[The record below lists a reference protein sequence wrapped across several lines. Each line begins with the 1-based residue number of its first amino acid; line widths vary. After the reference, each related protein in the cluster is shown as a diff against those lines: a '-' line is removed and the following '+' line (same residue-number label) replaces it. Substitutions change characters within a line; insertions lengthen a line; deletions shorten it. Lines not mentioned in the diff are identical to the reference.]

1 MRTSYSPQS
10 ELRPSL
16 EDYLHL
22 SVSEPIV
29 SAIVARVLPRGF
41 GAYGPTVV
49 HSFLLFIIGG
59 PLSVPGIQKDPLVT
73 KGVGLARCL
82 T

>member
-1 MRTSYSPQS
+1 M
-10 ELRPSL
+10 
-16 EDYLHL
+16 
-22 SVSEPIV
+22 SEPIV

-59 PLSVPGIQKDPLVT
+59 PPSVPGIQK
-73 KGVGLARCL
+73 KESAGN
-82 T
+82 

>member
-10 ELRPSL
+10 ELRLSL
-16 EDYLHL
+16 EDYLRL
-22 SVSEPIV
+22 SASEPIV

-49 HSFLLFIIGG
+49 HSFLQFITGG
-59 PLSVPGIQKDPLVT
+59 PLSVPSIPEDLMVT

>member
-1 MRTSYSPQS
+1 MRASYSPQS
-10 ELRPSL
+10 ELRLSL

-49 HSFLLFIIGG
+49 HSFLQFITGG
-59 PLSVPGIQKDPLVT
+59 PLSVPSIPENLMVT